1 MAPIIYFLIRLW
13 WFTWYNFQIMQY
25 NFELCFS
32 KYLFDMM
39 DKPLGT
45 KVESN
50 YQAFHHWFV
59 HVLQEKWYFK
69 VSFGG
74 NFGATDSLSDW
85 LQHFEIEGLILWLES
100 QKIMQFIKR
109 IKVDLGHASA
119 QIKKFLNDQP

>member
-1 MAPIIYFLIRLW
+1 MAPIIYFLIQLW

-32 KYLFDMM
+32 KFLFDMM
-39 DKPLGT
+39 EKPLGT
-45 KVESN
+45 KVDSN

-59 HVLQEKWYFK
+59 HFLQEKWYFK

-74 NFGATDSLSDW
+74 NVGATDSLSDW
-85 LQHFEIEGLILWLES
+85 LQHVEIEGLILWLES
-100 QKIMQFIKR
+100 QKILQFIER
-109 IKVDLGHASA
+109 IKVGLGHASA